1 MKKRSRGSLVK
12 AILGVSLVAGAIPP
26 AVYLSWSHVNAAAHP
41 ASLKSVSEMT
51 QKLTAS
57 MNNRRE
63 TITFTFEGKTS
74 QLKPQVQS
82 AINHAMASD
91 PYLYYIVDSYGYSY
105 QGGARS
111 AKVTVQMEYRETLQ
125 QTAYVNQQVK
135 AALKKLILPG
145 MNNHQKV
152 KVIHDWVVRTLQYDT
167 TYSKYTAYEG
177 LKSGSAVCQG
187 YSLLTYKL
195 LKEAG
200 IPNRIVEG
208 TAKPEGGSRVSHA
221 WNLVQLDGKWYHLDT
236 TWDDPVPDQPGE
248 VVTAYYLRTDAQL
261 RKDHSWTKPYP
272 AASTAYH
279 KTLAELVSGGGQAK
293 AWFKAL
299 QQELNYELYD
309 ESRIVAAGADLAK
322 LGQQALSSGKHS
334 LLFRYK
340 GSKKQLQGD
349 LQQLYQLGLNQLSY
363 STSSFDNTGDLK
375 VYVTW
380 K

>member
-1 MKKRSRGSLVK
+1 MGKRRISLMKTVIGVMLVF
-12 AILGVSLVAGAIPP
+12 AAIPP
-26 AVYLSWSHVNAAAHP
+26 ATYWCYEYAHAASDSTGLRSVN
-41 ASLKSVSEMT
+41 EMK
-51 QKLTAS
+51 QKLTGA

-82 AINHAMASD
+82 AINQAMASD
-91 PYLYYIVDSYGYSY
+91 PYLYYIINSYGYSY

-152 KVIHDWVVRTLQYDT
+152 KVIHDWVIRTLQYDT

-208 TAKPEGGSRVSHA
+208 TAKPVGGSRVSHA

-236 TWDDPVPDQPGE
+236 TWDDPMPDQPGE
-248 VVTAYYLRTDAQL
+248 VGTAYYLKTDAQL

-299 QQELNYELYD
+299 QQELNYELYE
-309 ESRIVAAGADLAK
+309 ESRIVVAGADLAK